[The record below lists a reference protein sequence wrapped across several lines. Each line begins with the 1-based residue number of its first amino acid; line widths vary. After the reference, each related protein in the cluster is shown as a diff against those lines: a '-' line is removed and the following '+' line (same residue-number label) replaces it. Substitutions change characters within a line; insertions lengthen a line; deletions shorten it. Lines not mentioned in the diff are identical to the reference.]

1 MKVKSLSHVRLF
13 VTLWTVAHKAPPSM
27 GFLRQEYWSGLPFPS
42 PADLPDPVIKPRS
55 PALQAYT
62 LTSEPPGKLEPS
74 KILPSLVLPFSPEH
88 LLFLQPRTLPLGKH
102 DFLPHFSLRSPHLSE
117 SLSRQ
122 ASNPSIFPI
131 FYLLFFTY
139 GTYQYMKVQSMFICL
154 FHPLIHCYVTWYV
167 LENCLTG
174 M

>member
-1 MKVKSLSHVRLF
+1 MLSHLRCVRLF

-27 GFLRQEYWSGLPFPS
+27 GFSRQEYWSGLPFPS